1 MDAPVTSL
9 IRYRTLIIA
18 IAVLTLAA
26 CSSTKMAYRYADW
39 GVVWWVEDYIPLT
52 SEQTSQ
58 LNADLN
64 NLRQWHCSTE
74 LPRYQ
79 DWLDELEADLAR
91 GMPDVDTIEYHQSQ
105 LLGFVPDLLERAT
118 PVAVNLLQSLS
129 DEQVESLAVA
139 MAENQRELEDEMLAG
154 SPEETAAARAERTQ
168 ERVERWLG
176 DLNTEQQALVRS
188 WSENRGGQTQIW
200 LEGRKNW
207 QQALLKT
214 LENRD
219 SPDFEGQIRELIV
232 NSERARGPAYQ
243 AMMQESQ
250 QAMATL
256 MHGLIEAGSDQ
267 HQSHLLARTDELN
280 ADFGVLACAG

>member
-1 MDAPVTSL
+1 MDAPVNSL

-18 IAVLTLAA
+18 IVVVMLTG

-52 SEQTSQ
+52 SEQQSQ
-58 LNADLN
+58 LNADLD

-79 DWLDELEADLAR
+79 AWLDELEADLTR
-91 GMPDVDTIEYHQSQ
+91 GTPDVDTIEYHQSQ

-129 DEQVESLAVA
+129 DAQVEALAEA
-139 MAENQRELEDEMLAG
+139 MAENQRELEEEMLAG
-154 SPEETAAARAERTQ
+154 SAEATAAARAERTQ

-176 DLNTEQQALVRS
+176 DLNTQQQALVRS
-188 WSENRGGQTQIW
+188 WSENRGHQTQIW

-207 QQALLKT
+207 QQALLAT
-214 LENRD
+214 LENRG
-219 SPDFEGQIRELIV
+219 SPEFEGQIRELIV
-232 NSERARGPAYQ
+232 HSERARGPAYQ

-256 MHGLIEAGSDQ
+256 MHDLINAGSDQ
-267 HQSHLLARTDELN
+267 HQDHLLARTDELN
-280 ADFGVLACAG
+280 ADFGVLTCS